1 MSFLND
7 AKYSFRSGNVTNQL
21 IVVNVA
27 IFLAVLLPLMVLQF
41 ISNIDVYTTVIN
53 FLGVPYSFGDLLYK
67 PFTFITYM
75 FVHDGPFHLLFNML
89 VLYWFGMIL
98 TDLIGQRRILP
109 VYLLGGIA
117 AAIFSLAVS
126 HGIALTGNSAAQWSY
141 VVGASGAVMAIM
153 FAAATLAPNY
163 KVGLLFFG
171 PVAIKYIALFYL
183 VIDLFFLA
191 DNTGGRLAH
200 IGGAIFGALYIVS
213 LRRGVDLGKPI
224 TQFFDWVKNLGTPKP
239 KMQANRQKQTV
250 NTYTQANS
258 TNTRR
263 TVDFTNLSPSERQQ
277 RIDTIL
283 DKISRSG
290 YDSLTKEE
298 KDILFKASKD

>member
-27 IFLAVLLPLMVLQF
+27 IFLVVLLPLMVLQF
-41 ISNIDVYTTVIN
+41 ISNIDVYTTVLN

-126 HGIALTGNSAAQWSY
+126 HSIALTGNSAAQWSY

-277 RIDTIL
+277 RIDSIL